1 MVRVGGGWMALEE
14 FLRKNDPCRGTRLSI
29 CFCIAVRVVTCP
41 NCYILQLIFHC
52 LNVRQSCDLIVV
64 QFVCLFVERQEDI
77 AVYLLSIHSF

>member
-1 MVRVGGGWMALEE
+1 MALEE
-14 FLRKNDPCRGTRLSI
+14 FLRKNDPCRGTRLLI

-64 QFVCLFVERQEDI
+64 QFVCLLRDKKT
-77 AVYLLSIHSF
+77 LLYVFCLFTRFRWRL